1 MFSHEKLKKRRL
13 ELNLTQ
19 SSIYQELGISRK
31 TYSAWE
37 MVWQNPTQ
45 KISGGWPPVSR
56 SKRAT
61 LWMRPARSTPTLY

>member
-37 MVWQNPTQ
+37 NGLANLLRFFAWG
-45 KISGGWPPVSR
+45 S
-56 SKRAT
+56 A
-61 LWMRPARSTPTLY
+61 RPFSQAE

>member
-37 MVWQNPTQ
+37 NGLAEPC
-45 KISGGWPPVSR
+45 
-56 SKRAT
+56 
-61 LWMRPARSTPTLY
+61 